1 MSASLASFASGWLS
15 DKYSRKYA
23 IMIGAYI
30 FGLGAALEAGST
42 KLPMLIVGRL
52 IVGGVFSASGL
63 VLVLINRLL
72 FSSGRRILFVRDR
85 GVLG

>member
-15 DKYSRKYA
+15 DRYSRKYT

-30 FGLGAALEAGST
+30 FALGAALEAGST

-52 IVGGVFSASGL
+52 IVGGEPFVTSL
-63 VLVLINRLL
+63 VPKLNT
-72 FSSGRRILFVRDR
+72 FV
-85 GVLG
+85 